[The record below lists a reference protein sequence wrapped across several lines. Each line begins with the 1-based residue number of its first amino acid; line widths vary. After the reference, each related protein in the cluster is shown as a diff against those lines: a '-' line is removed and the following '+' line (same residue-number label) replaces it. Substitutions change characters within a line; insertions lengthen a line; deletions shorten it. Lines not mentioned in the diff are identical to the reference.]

1 VVTYIGGAKS
11 ALMPCPV
18 CATQDGLLLLGERHD
33 PLPWGR
39 RLLAVVRPPAV
50 TRVYLCA
57 VCDEVVVV
65 RAGAKDAPRRGQA
78 ARRWRAAPAPTPRQ
92 R

>member
-50 TRVYLCA
+50 AWAYLCA

-65 RAGAKDAPRRGQA
+65 RAGDRDD
-78 ARRWRAAPAPTPRQ
+78 Q
-92 R
+92 RHGAS

>member
-11 ALMPCPV
+11 APMPCPV

-39 RLLAVVRPPAV
+39 RLLTLVRSPAV
-50 TRVYLCA
+50 ARVYLCA

-65 RAGAKDAPRRGQA
+65 RAGAKDASRRGQA
-78 ARRWRAAPAPTPRQ
+78 
-92 R
+92 